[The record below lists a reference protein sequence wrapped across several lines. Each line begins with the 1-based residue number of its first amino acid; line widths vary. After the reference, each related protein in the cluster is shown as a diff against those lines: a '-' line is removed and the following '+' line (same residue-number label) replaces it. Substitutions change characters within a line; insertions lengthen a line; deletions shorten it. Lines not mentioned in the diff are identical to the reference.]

1 VASGYTSGRC
11 RPQGYSKAQHR
22 LKCLGRCGLPDLFAQ
37 FDDAMSFATLS
48 KAGLSRPYGTNF
60 FLGPCERAKRH
71 AARNG
76 PSPSCISESRLT
88 TVLHD
93 MQGPCSSP
101 LPNAHLQCL
110 LLVCGLRFILHIDTI
125 YSVDLTGL
133 TVGDIRVLTAWQRTR
148 EARLPLI
155 VFGRLLIH
163 RNCRLVRVPTARWF
177 FLGSALLSVLQPLL
191 GGGGVWYKVL

>member
-110 LLVCGLRFILHIDTI
+110 LLWETSGCSQHGSERERRDCRLSCLVVCLYIG
-125 YSVDLTGL
+125 
-133 TVGDIRVLTAWQRTR
+133 TVVLSGFPRLVGYFS
-148 EARLPLI
+148 ARLCS
-155 VFGRLLIH
+155 RCYNH
-163 RNCRLVRVPTARWF
+163 YLVGAGCGIKYYDRYRKTH
-177 FLGSALLSVLQPLL
+177 ALCVRPSQ
-191 GGGGVWYKVL
+191 